1 MARVTLKMIAE
12 KAGTSIGTVDRAL
25 NHRDGVSRES
35 KVRVLQIAQELGY
48 RPNQLASALGRKKVV
63 RVGAAYPSEPADFYG
78 DIDRGFDK
86 ALEELQDYGVVVE
99 KLRYR
104 TQDPETAR
112 ARLAQVNPADFDGLA
127 INSAGALNVGEIDR
141 FVAAGVPVVTFNTDA
156 PDSRRLFYVG
166 NNSRQSGLMGAQLL
180 STFLQGRGNVTILG
194 NFSRATPF
202 IERFGGFCEYVQLEA
217 PDIHIYPCSEC
228 RSLPDLAAQSLTDLL
243 ERVPDINGVF
253 CTGYSSTAG
262 ALQAVKAL
270 GRRDIQVV
278 GYDLTEKTAAALR
291 EGWCAALLYQNPYRQ
306 GLQAAR
312 LLVRHILEGW
322 TPPVPRL
329 HVDTRIIL
337 KTNLDSYM
345 DPQYEWLQSNL
356 EQ

>member
-1 MARVTLKMIAE
+1 M
-12 KAGTSIGTVDRAL
+12 
-25 NHRDGVSRES
+25 
-35 KVRVLQIAQELGY
+35 
-48 RPNQLASALGRKKVV
+48 
-63 RVGAAYPSEPADFYG
+63 
-78 DIDRGFDK
+78 
-86 ALEELQDYGVVVE
+86 
-99 KLRYR
+99 
-104 TQDPETAR
+104 
-112 ARLAQVNPADFDGLA
+112 
-127 INSAGALNVGEIDR
+127 
-141 FVAAGVPVVTFNTDA
+141 AAGVPVVTFNTDA

-306 GLQAAR
+306 GPRPPGCWCGIFWRVDAP
-312 LLVRHILEGW
+312 VPGCMW
-322 TPPVPRL
+322 TPASSSKPTWTATWTPSMSGCNPTGAIKQSKEGRQPRA
-329 HVDTRIIL
+329 
-337 KTNLDSYM
+337 
-345 DPQYEWLQSNL
+345 
-356 EQ
+356 